1 MQVVLF
7 TGQSDLCSFW
17 GGYYVFLSTNRREEP
32 YICGDIQRKL
42 RQKMSRTLPKP
53 SRVVDLHAEALGED
67 WEDYAPDELLAIA
80 LDTLRETLDAAVYW
94 GYDEIRYIHGKGKG
108 QLRRWVYEELRHY
121 QNDAL
126 IEKFYPSYQNEDI
139 VVVVI
144 GF

>member
-1 MQVVLF
+1 MYFCLPIAVKSRIFVAI
-7 TGQSDLCSFW
+7 SNAN
-17 GGYYVFLSTNRREEP
+17 YVKKWAELYPN
-32 YICGDIQRKL
+32 
-42 RQKMSRTLPKP
+42 
-53 SRVVDLHAEALGED
+53 HAEALVED